1 MCSNTLVTVIS
12 TAMYRRLLIV
22 FVAVVSVTQAL
33 IVPQPS
39 SSTCTRE
46 QVLQRTAGAIVLSI
60 PAWIGSPSISSARGR
75 ATLKE
80 SYDRYVPRIVTGGMC
95 GC

>member
-1 MCSNTLVTVIS
+1 
-12 TAMYRRLLIV
+12 MYRRLLIV
-22 FVAVVSVTQAL
+22 FVAVVSLTQAL

-39 SSTCTRE
+39 SSSSSSTCTRE
-46 QVLQRTAGAIVLSI
+46 QVLQKTAGAIVLSI

-95 GC
+95 GF